1 VPVRK
6 FSQLRRMKSQ
16 VATDVTIYQTSN
28 MHSPESFT
36 APAEVE
42 RVLTRRKSQ
51 HYSLFSDVDVLGQNN
66 MSS

>member
-1 VPVRK
+1 
-6 FSQLRRMKSQ
+6 
-16 VATDVTIYQTSN
+16 
-28 MHSPESFT
+28 MHSPEPFT